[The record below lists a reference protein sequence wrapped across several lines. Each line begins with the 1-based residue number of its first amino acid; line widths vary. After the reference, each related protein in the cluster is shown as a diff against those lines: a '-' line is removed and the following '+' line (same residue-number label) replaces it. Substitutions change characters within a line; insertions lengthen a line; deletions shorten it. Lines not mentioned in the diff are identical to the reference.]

1 MLQNILQEMIVL
13 ITCVRLL
20 LYKFMCI
27 YYAKNSVKTKKSH
40 LNDAIRVLT
49 DCSKKERKK
58 SMPSD
63 DSDLKVPSSN
73 NILDLDQ
80 SPDLT
85 PSSADVLRILDVRHD
100 VNKVSGR

>member
-1 MLQNILQEMIVL
+1 
-13 ITCVRLL
+13 
-20 LYKFMCI
+20 MCI